1 MSSDEGIIVL
11 QPQKDS
17 TETSLAAILQSQFI
31 ELNMEPILKA
41 TEIRE
46 HEVMS
51 YTAILMSQF
60 VNEILSVRE
69 NNLTGAMNV
78 EEANYIK
85 RKLAMQKAINEDPNV
100 MVWLIENT
108 WARFFG
114 ILRQSLNRQSRK
126 EGVDIATAAVIRA
139 AESERLNIGQR
150 FLAKLGVG
158 KYRVNH
164 RRKDE

>member
-1 MSSDEGIIVL
+1 MSDEGITVL
-11 QPQKDS
+11 PPQKDS

-31 ELNMEPILKA
+31 ELNMEPILKS

-46 HEVMS
+46 HEVLS

-60 VNEILSVRE
+60 VNEILSARE

-78 EEANYIK
+78 DEANYIK
-85 RKLAMQKAINEDPNV
+85 RKLAMQNAIKEDPNV

-114 ILRQSLNRQSRK
+114 ILRQPLNRQSRK
-126 EGVDIATAAVIRA
+126 EGVDIATATLVRN
-139 AESERLNIGQR
+139 AESEQLNIGQR

-158 KYRVNH
+158 KYTVDYH
-164 RRKDE
+164 KKE

>member
-1 MSSDEGIIVL
+1 MSSDEGIIAL
-11 QPQKDS
+11 QPQKDN

-31 ELNMEPILKA
+31 ELSMEPILKS

-60 VNEILSVRE
+60 VNEILSARE
-69 NNLTGAMNV
+69 SNLTGATNV
-78 EEANYIK
+78 EQANYI
-85 RKLAMQKAINEDPNV
+85 RSKLAMQRSINEDPNV

-114 ILRQSLNRQSRK
+114 ILRQSLNRQSRR
-126 EGVDIATAAVIRA
+126 EGVDIATATLVRN
-139 AESERLNIGQR
+139 AESEQLNIGQR

-158 KYRVNH
+158 KYTVDYH
-164 RRKDE
+164 KKE